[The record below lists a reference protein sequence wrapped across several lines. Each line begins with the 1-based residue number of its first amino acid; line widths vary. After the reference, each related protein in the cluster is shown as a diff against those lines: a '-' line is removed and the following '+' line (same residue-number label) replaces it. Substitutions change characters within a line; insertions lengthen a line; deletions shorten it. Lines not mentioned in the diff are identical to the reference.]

1 MAEELTRPRTLLLLP
16 AGERGAPC
24 RFVLARGERGSGMSV
39 ERLGVTVIPGAGAR
53 SRPAATTGSGT
64 SPSSPRWLSNKLEVT
79 GRATSKLRD
88 VRLGRPAAQDVALG
102 GRLG

>member
-1 MAEELTRPRTLLLLP
+1 
-16 AGERGAPC
+16 
-24 RFVLARGERGSGMSV
+24 MSV

-53 SRPAATTGSGT
+53 SRPAAYHQFWHFAVIASLTVEQ
-64 SPSSPRWLSNKLEVT
+64 LEVT
-79 GRATSKLRD
+79 GRATSNLRD

>member
-1 MAEELTRPRTLLLLP
+1 MAEELTRPRTLLLCPQASGVHRADSSLRE
-16 AGERGAPC
+16 GE
-24 RFVLARGERGSGMSV
+24 GSGMSV

-53 SRPAATTGSGT
+53 SRLAAATGSG
-64 SPSSPRWLSNKLEVT
+64 SAVIASLSVEQLEVT